1 MNIIEK
7 IIQFINKAKDK
18 GEKFKTKIENFIELN
33 KGNIKVLMNVLQ
45 VIYDKGKGREKME
58 NVVKTV
64 CAAAGIAEF
73 GEEYADDIADF
84 VEAKC
89 QAIYDELIADGG
101 LKK

>member
-1 MNIIEK
+1 MNFIEK
-7 IIQFINKAKDK
+7 IVNFVKKTKNKAENIKAK
-18 GEKFKTKIENFIELN
+18 VENFIELH
-33 KGNIKVLMNVLQ
+33 KGNIKVLMNILQ
-45 VIYDKGKGREKME
+45 AIYEKGKGREKME

-64 CAAAGIAEF
+64 CAAAGVAEF

-89 QAIYDELIADGG
+89 QEIYDELVADGG